1 MSDVIALLPDHIAN
15 QIAAG
20 EVIQRPASAVK
31 ELLENAIDAGA
42 KHIHLIIKDSGKEL
56 IQVNDDGKGMSP
68 TDARRSFERHATSKI
83 RSIDDLFAI
92 RTMGFRGEALA
103 SIAAVAQVELR
114 TRREEDEV
122 GTFIYI
128 DNSVVKTQEPC
139 QSNVGTSLMI
149 KNLFFNVPARRNF
162 LKSNAVEMRHII
174 DEFIRVA
181 MAYPEVAFRF
191 TNNQTDVFHL
201 DASKLKQRII
211 GLMGNQFSDKLVT
224 VNEPMDALTIQGF
237 ITLPQMAT
245 KTRGNQFFF
254 VNKRFIKSAYLNHAV
269 SQAYKDLISKDEY
282 PAFIL
287 FIDVDPKRLDIN
299 VHPTKQEIKF
309 EDDRMIYSFISSSVR
324 HALSKYSVAPS
335 LDFNLDAGI
344 EQLSAVTQ
352 PFQKNIQEQTKGDF
366 LFQSFTE
373 KGKAHFLDKKEDLRN
388 WKDLYKIQQDF
399 TSPPS
404 LATPGELALQPETA
418 SSLPAAPDENLD
430 EDVVIEEEFI
440 PSYLQIGLSYI
451 LVSSRQ
457 GFVLIDQRLAHQRV
471 LYEQFEMATLKPVII
486 QRSLIPQTLELP
498 AADAV
503 LLEIM
508 LDDLK
513 VLGYEIEH
521 FGQQTFIIQGTPS
534 DIKPGHEKSSIEK
547 LIEEVKHFNSELKLD
562 RREKLIR
569 SLVMQKSIAHGK
581 KMNEHEMQQLVMDLF
596 QCQQPQLSPFGAPVF
611 IKMGLT
617 EIQQLIA
624 HA

>member
-42 KHIHLIIKDSGKEL
+42 KHVHLIIKDSGKEL

-373 KGKAHFLDKKEDLRN
+373 KGKAHFLDKKEELRS

-399 TSPPS
+399 TNPPS

-418 SSLPAAPDENLD
+418 SSLPAATDENLD

-471 LYEQFEMATLKPVII
+471 LYEQFEMAALKPVSI

-569 SLVMQKSIAHGK
+569 SLVIQKSIAHGK

>member
-224 VNEPMDALTIQGF
+224 VNEPVDALTIQGF

-404 LATPGELALQPETA
+404 LATPGELALQLETT
-418 SSLPAAPDENLD
+418 SSLPSVSDENLN
-430 EDVVIEEEFI
+430 EEVVIEEEFI

-471 LYEQFEMATLKPVII
+471 LYEQFEMATLKPVTI

-569 SLVMQKSIAHGK
+569 SLVIQKSIAHGK

>member
-399 TSPPS
+399 TSTPR
-404 LATPGELALQPETA
+404 LATPGELALQPETT
-418 SSLPAAPDENLD
+418 SSLPSVPDENLN
-430 EDVVIEEEFI
+430 EEVVIEEEFI

-471 LYEQFEMATLKPVII
+471 LYEQFEMATLKPVTI

-547 LIEEVKHFNSELKLD
+547 LLEEVKHFNFELKLD

>member
-42 KHIHLIIKDSGKEL
+42 KHVHLIIKDSGKEL

-399 TSPPS
+399 TNPPS

-418 SSLPAAPDENLD
+418 SSLPAATDENLD

-471 LYEQFEMATLKPVII
+471 LYEQFEMAALKPVSI

-569 SLVMQKSIAHGK
+569 SLVIQKSIAHGK

>member
-1 MSDVIALLPDHIAN
+1 
-15 QIAAG
+15 
-20 EVIQRPASAVK
+20 
-31 ELLENAIDAGA
+31 
-42 KHIHLIIKDSGKEL
+42 
-56 IQVNDDGKGMSP
+56 
-68 TDARRSFERHATSKI
+68 
-83 RSIDDLFAI
+83 
-92 RTMGFRGEALA
+92 
-103 SIAAVAQVELR
+103 
-114 TRREEDEV
+114 
-122 GTFIYI
+122 
-128 DNSVVKTQEPC
+128 
-139 QSNVGTSLMI
+139 
-149 KNLFFNVPARRNF
+149 
-162 LKSNAVEMRHII
+162 
-174 DEFIRVA
+174 
-181 MAYPEVAFRF
+181 PEVAFRF

-399 TSPPS
+399 TSPPN
-404 LATPGELALQPETA
+404 LATPSELALQPEMEILNQHAT
-418 SSLPAAPDENLD
+418 AAPADDEPM
-430 EDVVIEEEFI
+430 IEEEFI

-471 LYEQFEMATLKPVII
+471 LYEQYEMASLKPITI

-596 QCQQPQLSPFGAPVF
+596 QCQQPQLSPFGTPVF

>member
-42 KHIHLIIKDSGKEL
+42 THIHLIIKDSGKEL

-68 TDARRSFERHATSKI
+68 TDARRSFDRHATSKI

-139 QSNVGTSLMI
+139 QSNVGTSIMI

-162 LKSNAVEMRHII
+162 LKTNAVEMRHII

-399 TSPPS
+399 SSPPH
-404 LATPGELALQPETA
+404 LATPNELVLQPENEISHEQSA
-418 SSLPAAPDENLD
+418 AAPLD
-430 EDVVIEEEFI
+430 YETKIEEEFI

-471 LYEQFEMATLKPVII
+471 LYEQYEMAALKPITI

-503 LLEIM
+503 LLEMM

-513 VLGYEIEH
+513 VLGYDIEH
-521 FGQQTFIIQGTPS
+521 FGQQTFIIQGTPA
-534 DIKPGHEKSSIEK
+534 DIKPGHEKSSIER
-547 LIEEVKHFNSELKLD
+547 LLEEVKHFTSELKLD

-569 SLVMQKSIAHGK
+569 SLVMQKSIAQGK

-596 QCQQPQLSPFGAPVF
+596 QCQQPQLSPFGTPVF
-611 IKMGLT
+611 IKMGLS

>member
-404 LATPGELALQPETA
+404 LATPGELAIQPETA
-418 SSLPAAPDENLD
+418 SSMSAAPDENMD

-534 DIKPGHEKSSIEK
+534 DIKTGYEKSSIEK